1 MRSYGRESIG
11 FIEFMK
17 RFQTEDQCREFLFAL
32 GGQMVLSVH
41 AAEANTFMGL
51 RIAVFITVLAVDIR
65 LRSQYFFTMTLLITL
80 HSSSPT

>member
-41 AAEANTFMGL
+41 AAEANTSMRL
-51 RIAVFITVLAVDIR
+51 RIAVFFTVLAVDIR
-65 LRSQYFFTMTLLITL
+65 LRSQYFFIVIFLIIL